1 MEPYLAYFRSAF
13 PLRPPIPTKQMV
25 FLQRT
30 APNPRK
36 RPVPLSDPQPR
47 SAPAGAATGTEDHA
61 EASGGRG
68 RGREDD
74 GDGGSDEVHVAAMV
88 ALLADAGCTLSV
100 PHGGP
105 PSLPAEPHRFRRRL
119 EGRLSADPSLRSRF
133 LAGFSA
139 YIRTTENLKRV
150 LIPASHDGVAK
161 KGESLARILLLV
173 APIQPRIQQLLLEQL
188 PEYFHGFGNGGLPL
202 KDDVTRLIVN
212 QFRWLDFLV
221 DAEGFI
227 EKLMEV
233 LSISPPQLKK
243 EIVGSLPEMIG
254 DQSNDTVVAC
264 LDRLLQEDSDV
275 IVPVLDSFS
284 NLNLDEHLQEQAVNT
299 ALSCIRTVEAEHVP
313 HLLRFLLL
321 SATPTNVRRI
331 ISQIREQLKF
341 VGAINS
347 HAARNKK
354 LKGKSPIDSTE
365 ASILDALRLSLLF
378 KNILSEAVLNE
389 LKSIDQPCEHKVIDV
404 WFLMLIHKNGGFLQK
419 SVERILKKK
428 ILEGCFREVLFDQCI
443 QGHQELVKDYF
454 PSFLSVGA
462 YLLSCKDQR
471 ANMFGIHLYASLF
484 EEFND
489 AYSRQE
495 VLGALVTHIGSG
507 VGHEVSSAMET
518 MMLFTSKYPQEL
530 IPISSHIIGI
540 LDYLDGF
547 HEHNLHK
554 VYEVFCRMALS
565 ACSSANSAG
574 SSITNELLIIVRKQ
588 VSNPDMRYRKM
599 GIIGTLKIISTLGGA
614 NATTTFTSTQKSN
627 VEEALELLKMSIDS
641 CKLVTL
647 PLILLYDELAILLEC
662 NTLQPAITEW
672 ICRHVGEFELLF
684 LSDLEG
690 GQFPVKYMSNGIEGE
705 LWMNLDGDVSPVCLN
720 ILPLV
725 SSSLEQ
731 FEQCSS
737 SLQFLPSQFSL
748 LSAIERATNQG
759 SLGGIDALLGCPLHL
774 PSSKY
779 LVGAYGQ
786 KLTEKQKKILCSS
799 IYYAINWIR
808 ELLNA
813 FSTQIIGRFD
823 SVTQATRQGAV
834 AKIMKRLRN
843 LVLLEG
849 LLNSYLKFYPLFLP
863 ELHYAVGHS
872 GSSLDKYDN
881 SILRGK
887 CCASSTS
894 HNKKHKQ
901 KKESMV
907 TEKADA
913 NGKLRQPT
921 IMDVLKRAG
930 TVVSQGVSLG
940 ISSDSTPCEH
950 EAVGSNKLGLVDISE
965 KPILLESQRCKFR
978 PLLVDC
984 LFILSFSES
993 QDSCCSDPSAELPLH
1008 LYLLRDFH
1016 NKLDYL
1022 NPPSKYIISHSS
1034 VNATAGY
1041 CRMTASELLNR
1052 VRLLF
1057 TSLKKHLDSA
1067 ISFIKDGTESCQ
1079 DHWQSCS
1086 SSAGNPD
1093 IPHVVVLKSSVAS
1106 SVFGEVLSCYSKLL
1120 RLPDLFLDS
1129 NIAILRDLLAAF
1141 QPIEKFE
1148 EFFSGVQPLP
1158 TPGSI
1163 SYLYS
1168 GAYSYFEGIIDVAC
1182 SFSFTLASEVLV
1194 TLESVVNSI
1203 AVVID
1208 KSLEGSGKTTDV
1220 GCCRGI
1226 LTVLSRR
1233 LALSAQKLLVH
1244 DPGREDTEK
1253 GQKNKGD
1260 MIQKILQI
1268 YLKYSEST
1276 TDLLDELACIV
1287 LPQVPSCRSTNTQ
1300 ETIHGFPT
1308 LSPTMFLTWY
1318 RVLHEE
1324 NLFILNKTVN
1334 DVTGK
1339 SRKDMQGEV
1348 AEKILIRLRQTVN
1361 VIVSLVNLCKV
1372 HDKVAVH
1379 AMAVKYGGKYVDR
1392 FLKVFDFLEDQFQA
1406 HNDIIIQTVKELQKA
1421 TRTIQTLCSEA
1432 KGLKR
1437 TMVTSKV
1444 PATKRSM
1451 ERFLF
1456 HVKGLLHST
1465 PSDCT
1470 FWMGELIRNLK
1481 HKDLYGQVVSS
1492 QVYHNAEDE
1501 MGQRG
1506 QNQMEDGDEENNV
1519 NGAESHGG

>member
-1 MEPYLAYFRSAF
+1 
-13 PLRPPIPTKQMV
+13 MV

-47 SAPAGAATGTEDHA
+47 SAPAAAATGTEDHA

-68 RGREDD
+68 REDD
-74 GDGGSDEVHVAAMV
+74 GDGGGGSDEVHVATMV

-100 PHGGP
+100 LHGGP
-105 PSLPAEPHRFRRRL
+105 PSLPADPHRFRRRL

-150 LIPASHDGVAK
+150 LIPASHDGVAE

-173 APIQPRIQQLLLEQL
+173 APIQPRIQELLLEKL
-188 PEYFHGFGNGGLPL
+188 PEYFHGSGNGGLPL
-202 KDDVTRLIVN
+202 KDDVARLIVN

-321 SATPTNVRRI
+321 SATPANVRRI

-389 LKSIDQPCEHKVIDV
+389 LKSIDKPCEHKVIDV
-404 WFLMLIHKNGGFLQK
+404 WFLMLVHKNGGFLQK

-443 QGHQELVKDYF
+443 QGHRELVKDYF

-489 AYSRQE
+489 TYSRQE

-507 VGHEVSSAMET
+507 VGHEVSSALET

-554 VYEVFCRMALS
+554 VYEVFCQLALS

-599 GIIGTLKIISTLGGA
+599 GIIGTLKIVSTLGGA
-614 NATTTFTSTQKSN
+614 NATTTFTSKQKSN

-647 PLILLYDELAILLEC
+647 PLILLYDELAILLER

-779 LVGAYGQ
+779 LVGAYGR
-786 KLTEKQKKILCSS
+786 KLTEKQKRILCSS

-813 FSTQIIGRFD
+813 FSTQITGRFD
-823 SVTQATRQGAV
+823 SITQATRQGAV

-863 ELHYAVGHS
+863 ELHYAAGHS
-872 GSSLDKYDN
+872 GSSLNKYDN

-887 CCASSTS
+887 CGASSTS

-901 KKESMV
+901 KKDSMV

-930 TVVSQGVSLG
+930 AVVSQGVSIG
-940 ISSDSTPCEH
+940 SSSDSTSCEH
-950 EAVGSNKLGLVDISE
+950 EAVGSNELGLVDISE

-993 QDSCCSDPSAELPLH
+993 RDSCCSDPSAELPLH

-1022 NPPSKYIISHSS
+1022 NPPSNHIISHSS
-1034 VNATAGY
+1034 VNALAGY

-1052 VRLLF
+1052 VRQLF

-1067 ISFIKDGTESCQ
+1067 ISFIKDG
-1079 DHWQSCS
+1079 
-1086 SSAGNPD
+1086 
-1093 IPHVVVLKSSVAS
+1093 
-1106 SVFGEVLSCYSKLL
+1106 
-1120 RLPDLFLDS
+1120 
-1129 NIAILRDLLAAF
+1129 
-1141 QPIEKFE
+1141 
-1148 EFFSGVQPLP
+1148 VQPLP

-1168 GAYSYFEGIIDVAC
+1168 GAYLYFEGIIDVAC
-1182 SFSFTLASEVLV
+1182 SFSFTLASEVLA
-1194 TLESVVNSI
+1194 TLESVVSSI

-1208 KSLEGSGKTTDV
+1208 KSLEGNGKTTDV
-1220 GCCRGI
+1220 GCCQGI

-1276 TDLLDELACIV
+1276 SDLLDELACTV
-1287 LPQVPSCRSTNTQ
+1287 LPQVPSCRSMNTQ
-1300 ETIHGFPT
+1300 EAIHGFPT

-1324 NLFILNKTVN
+1324 NLVILNKTVK
-1334 DVTGK
+1334 DVMGK
-1339 SRKDMQGEV
+1339 SRKDMQGEA
-1348 AEKILIRLRQTVN
+1348 AEKVLIRLRQTVN
-1361 VIVSLVNLCKV
+1361 VVVSLVNLCKV

-1392 FLKVFDFLEDQFQA
+1392 FLKVFDFLEDQFQV

-1456 HVKGLLHST
+1456 HVKALLHST

-1470 FWMGELIRNLK
+1470 FWMGNLK

-1492 QVYHNAEDE
+1492 QVYHNGEDE

-1506 QNQMEDGDEENNV
+1506 QNQMEDEDEENNV
-1519 NGAESHGG
+1519 NGTEGPREVEHVDGQGDSEN

>member
-1 MEPYLAYFRSAF
+1 MAPYPAYFRSAF
-13 PLRPPIPTKQMV
+13 PLRSPIRTKQMV

-36 RPVPLSDPQPR
+36 RPVPPSDPQPR
-47 SAPAGAATGTEDHA
+47 SAPAAVATGTEDHA

-68 RGREDD
+68 REDD
-74 GDGGSDEVHVAAMV
+74 GDGGGGSDEVHVATMV

-100 PHGGP
+100 LHGGP
-105 PSLPAEPHRFRRRL
+105 PSLPADPHRFRRRL

-173 APIQPRIQQLLLEQL
+173 APIQPRIQQLLLEKL

-202 KDDVTRLIVN
+202 KDDVARLIVN

-389 LKSIDQPCEHKVIDV
+389 LKSIDRPCEHKVIDV

-443 QGHQELVKDYF
+443 QGHRELVKDYF

-471 ANMFGIHLYASLF
+471 ASMFGIHLYASLF

-489 AYSRQE
+489 TYSRQE
-495 VLGALVTHIGSG
+495 MCFLS
-507 VGHEVSSAMET
+507 
-518 MMLFTSKYPQEL
+518 P
-530 IPISSHIIGI
+530 GI
-540 LDYLDGF
+540 LDYLDGL

-554 VYEVFCRMALS
+554 VYEVFCQLALS

-599 GIIGTLKIISTLGGA
+599 GIIGTLKIVSTLGGA

-662 NTLQPAITEW
+662 KTLQPAITEW
-672 ICRHVGEFELLF
+672 ICRHVGEFELIF

-737 SLQFLPSQFSL
+737 SLQFLPSQFLL
-748 LSAIERATNQG
+748 LSAVERATNQG

-786 KLTEKQKKILCSS
+786 KLTEKQKRILCSS
-799 IYYAINWIR
+799 IYYAVNWIR

-823 SVTQATRQGAV
+823 SITQATRQGAV

-863 ELHYAVGHS
+863 ELHYAAGHS
-872 GSSLDKYDN
+872 GSSLNKYDN

-887 CCASSTS
+887 CSASSTS

-901 KKESMV
+901 KKDSMV

-930 TVVSQGVSLG
+930 AVVSQGVSLG
-940 ISSDSTPCEH
+940 SSTDSTSCEH
-950 EAVGSNKLGLVDISE
+950 EAVGSNELGLVDISE

-984 LFILSFSES
+984 LFILSFSEN

-1022 NPPSKYIISHSS
+1022 NPPSKHIISHSS
-1034 VNATAGY
+1034 VNALAGY

-1052 VRLLF
+1052 VRQLF

-1093 IPHVVVLKSSVAS
+1093 IPYVVVLKSSVAS

-1129 NIAILRDLLAAF
+1129 NMPILRDLLAAF
-1141 QPIEKFE
+1141 QPIEKFD

-1163 SYLYS
+1163 SYLYN

-1182 SFSFTLASEVLV
+1182 SSSFTLASEVLV
-1194 TLESVVNSI
+1194 TLESVVSSI

-1208 KSLEGSGKTTDV
+1208 KSLEGNGKTTDV
-1220 GCCRGI
+1220 GCCQGI

-1276 TDLLDELACIV
+1276 SDLLNELACTV
-1287 LPQVPSCRSTNTQ
+1287 LPQVPSCRSMNTQ

-1324 NLFILNKTVN
+1324 NLFILNKMVK

-1339 SRKDMQGEV
+1339 SRKDMQGGA
-1348 AEKILIRLRQTVN
+1348 AEKVLIRLRQTVN
-1361 VIVSLVNLCKV
+1361 VVVSLVNLCKV
-1372 HDKVAVH
+1372 HDKL
-1379 AMAVKYGGKYVDR
+1379 YYVNN
-1392 FLKVFDFLEDQFQA
+1392 FSQ
-1406 HNDIIIQTVKELQKA
+1406 VKELQKA

-1456 HVKGLLHST
+1456 HVKALLHST
-1465 PSDCT
+1465 PSDST
-1470 FWMGELIRNLK
+1470 FWMGNLK

-1492 QVYHNAEDE
+1492 QVYHNGEDE

-1506 QNQMEDGDEENNV
+1506 QNQMEDEDEENNV